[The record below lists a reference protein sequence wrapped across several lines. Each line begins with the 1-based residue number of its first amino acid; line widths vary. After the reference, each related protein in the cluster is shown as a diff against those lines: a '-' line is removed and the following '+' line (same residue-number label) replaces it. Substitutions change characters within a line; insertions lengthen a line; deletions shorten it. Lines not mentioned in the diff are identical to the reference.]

1 VVGLVGVSGH
11 AGVGK
16 TTAAKHLSMLTGG
29 YYLYLGQTVLD
40 EVQARRLASTPDNE
54 RRVRIDLRREG
65 GPAALVKPHVGR
77 VSECLKNGVPVFV
90 DAIFV
95 REEFEVLASCV
106 PTASSARLLAIKAS
120 FDMRS
125 KRLKDRLER
134 PFSAVELRERD
145 KTERETLGTDA
156 IIAMAKYTIL
166 NEKTIDEFYLE
177 LAEFLS
183 R

>member
-1 VVGLVGVSGH
+1 MVVLVGLSGH

-16 TTAAKHLSMLTGG
+16 TTAAKHLSMLAGG
-29 YYLYLGQTVLD
+29 RYLYLGQTVLD
-40 EVQARRLASTPDNE
+40 EVQARGLANTRDNE

-65 GPAALVKPHVGR
+65 GPAALAKPHVDR
-77 VSECLKNGVPVFV
+77 VSECLKNGIPVFV

-106 PTASSARLLAIKAS
+106 PSASSAQLLVIEAS

-134 PFSAVELRERD
+134 PFNAEELRERD

-156 IIAMAKYTIL
+156 IIAMAKYKIL
-166 NEKTIDEFYLE
+166 NEKTIDEFYRE